1 MDWEKVQ
8 ILNCHTAVVGAG
20 AAGLNAAD
28 ELRRAGLDVLLLSDD
43 LSGGTSRNA
52 GSDKQTYYKL
62 SLSGDSPDSVGRLAR
77 AFFAGGSIHGDH
89 AYAMAALS
97 ARCFLKLVQL
107 GVPFPH
113 NEWGEFVGYQT
124 DHDDAQRAT
133 SAGPLTSRYMAQA
146 LEKSARARGVR
157 MRGGVMLAALLV
169 DERGEMGGLMM
180 LDLENPDRPYLLVNA
195 RNVVLCT
202 GGAAYIY
209 ENTVFPGEQIGA
221 TGAALRAGATAN
233 NLCYWQ
239 YGLASLGV
247 KWNVSGSYQQA
258 VPCYMDENGEF
269 LSPFFKDRAD
279 VFNSVF
285 LKGYQWPFDARKIQ
299 GSSRVDLA
307 VQAVRGRGG
316 RTYMDFTREPR
327 GGVLDSLG
335 NEARRYLEN
344 CGAVQQTP
352 IERLEAINAQAVAF
366 YQSRG
371 IDLHKQPLEIAV
383 CAQHSNGGIR
393 VDEWWRT
400 DFKGLYAAGECA
412 GIFGVYRPGG
422 SALNETQVGSLRAAQ
437 HIIAHRKEEAMPE
450 GEFRTRWARR
460 IEQEISALQA
470 MVDGKKSGALQ
481 ENRRAMDRCAGVLR
495 DVDAMVALKQSI
507 ERQLNHPGGA
517 RDLREAVLLRDTLH
531 AQRAALSSMICQAGF
546 QGEAGHGFVKAGLR
560 EPEGHGADYA
570 FETREG
576 HTRAVKVRP
585 LPPGGGWFESV
596 WKQYQAGKVFGTDG
610 EPFPGK

>member
-1 MDWEKVQ
+1 MC
-8 ILNCHTAVVGAG
+8 I
-20 AAGLNAAD
+20 
-28 ELRRAGLDVLLLSDD
+28 R
-43 LSGGTSRNA
+43 
-52 GSDKQTYYKL
+52 
-62 SLSGDSPDSVGRLAR
+62 DS
-77 AFFAGGSIHGDH
+77 

-97 ARCFLKLVQL
+97 VRCFLKLVQL

-124 DHDDAQRAT
+124 DHDEAQRAT
-133 SAGPLTSRYMAQA
+133 SAGPLTSRYMVQA

-269 LSPFFKDRAD
+269 LPPFFKDRAD

-316 RTYMDFTREPR
+316 RTYMD
-327 GGVLDSLG
+327 LSL
-335 NEARRYLEN
+335 
-344 CGAVQQTP
+344 
-352 IERLEAINAQAVAF
+352 I
-366 YQSRG
+366 
-371 IDLHKQPLEIAV
+371 
-383 CAQHSNGGIR
+383 
-393 VDEWWRT
+393 
-400 DFKGLYAAGECA
+400 
-412 GIFGVYRPGG
+412 
-422 SALNETQVGSLRAAQ
+422 
-437 HIIAHRKEEAMPE
+437 HI
-450 GEFRTRWARR
+450 
-460 IEQEISALQA
+460 
-470 MVDGKKSGALQ
+470 
-481 ENRRAMDRCAGVLR
+481 
-495 DVDAMVALKQSI
+495 
-507 ERQLNHPGGA
+507 
-517 RDLREAVLLRDTLH
+517 
-531 AQRAALSSMICQAGF
+531 
-546 QGEAGHGFVKAGLR
+546 
-560 EPEGHGADYA
+560 
-570 FETREG
+570 
-576 HTRAVKVRP
+576 
-585 LPPGGGWFESV
+585 
-596 WKQYQAGKVFGTDG
+596 
-610 EPFPGK
+610 